1 MKIIPAILA
10 ESLDEF
16 VMRMHQAEKFAD
28 YVQVDIMDGVFVD
41 TRSFDVEMINSIQTP
56 LSFEVHLMVAEPIN
70 ALMNIH
76 NPSLKKA
83 IFHVEAA
90 GDPAG
95 FIEKARERGLSTG
108 LAFKPETRIDDFR
121 DIAVRCDT
129 LLFLAVDPGRYGSP
143 FRPEV
148 LQKLSRARQEFPDKT
163 ICVDGGVSL
172 DNLKLLYDA
181 RVDCVCIG
189 SRIFLHGNPEDNY
202 RVFAE
207 RLRELDTTK

>member
-10 ESLDEF
+10 ENLDEF
-16 VMRMHQAEKFAD
+16 VMRMRQAEKFAD
-28 YVQVDIMDGVFVD
+28 FVQVDIMDGVFVD
-41 TRSFDVEMINSIQTP
+41 TRNFDVEMINNIQTP

-83 IFHVEAA
+83 IFHVESA
-90 GDPAG
+90 GDPVR
-95 FIEKARERGLSTG
+95 FIEIAKERGLSTG
-108 LAFKPETRIDDFR
+108 LAFKPETPLEDFR
-121 DIAVRCDT
+121 DIALRADT

-143 FRPEV
+143 FRPEI
-148 LQKLSRARQEFPDKT
+148 LRKLSGARQEFPDKT

-172 DNLKLLYDA
+172 DNLKSFYDA

-189 SRIFLHGNPEDNY
+189 SRIFLHGDPEDNY
-202 RVFAE
+202 RMFAE

>member
-1 MKIIPAILA
+1 MKIISAILA

-16 VMRMHQAEKFAD
+16 VMRIHQAEKFAD
-28 YVQVDIMDGVFVD
+28 YVQVDIMDGFFVD
-41 TRSFDVEMINSIQTP
+41 TRSFDVEMINSIQTS
-56 LSFEVHLMVAEPIN
+56 LSFEVHLMVQEPIN
-70 ALMNIH
+70 ALMNIRT
-76 NPSLKKA
+76 PSLKKA

-90 GDPAG
+90 GDPAR

-108 LAFKPETRIDDFR
+108 LAFKPETEIDDFR

-148 LQKLSRARQEFPDKT
+148 LRKLSRARQEFPDKT
-163 ICVDGGVSL
+163 ICVDGGISF

-202 RVFAE
+202 RMFVG
-207 RLRELDTTK
+207 RIRELDATK

>member
-10 ESLDEF
+10 ENLDEF

-41 TRSFDVEMINSIQTP
+41 TRSFDVEMINNIRTP
-56 LSFEVHLMVAEPIN
+56 LSFEVHLMVQEPLN

-76 NPSLKKA
+76 NPSLRKA

-90 GDPAG
+90 GDPAR
-95 FIEKARERGLSTG
+95 FIEKAKERGLSTG
-108 LAFKPETRIDDFR
+108 LAFKPETPIDDFR
-121 DIAVRCDT
+121 DVAVRVDT

-148 LQKLSRARQEFPDKT
+148 LRKLSGARQEFPDKT

-189 SRIFLHGNPEDNY
+189 SRIFLHGDSENNY
-202 RVFAE
+202 RMFAE
-207 RLRELDTTK
+207 SLRELDATK

>member
-10 ESLDEF
+10 ENLDEF
-16 VMRMHQAEKFAD
+16 VMRMHQAEKIAD
-28 YVQVDIMDGVFVD
+28 YVQVDIMDGIFVD
-41 TRSFDVEMINSIQTP
+41 TRSFDVEMINNMRTS
-56 LSFEVHLMVAEPIN
+56 LSFEVHLMVQEPIN
-70 ALMNIH
+70 VLMDIH
-76 NPSLKKA
+76 NPSLRKA
-83 IFHVEAA
+83 IFHAEAA

-129 LLFLAVDPGRYGSP
+129 LLFLTVDPGRYGSP

-148 LQKLSRARQEFPDKT
+148 LRKLSRARQEFPDKK

-189 SRIFLHGNPEDNY
+189 SRIFLHGDPEDNY
-202 RVFAE
+202 RMFVE
-207 RLRELDTTK
+207 RIRELDASK